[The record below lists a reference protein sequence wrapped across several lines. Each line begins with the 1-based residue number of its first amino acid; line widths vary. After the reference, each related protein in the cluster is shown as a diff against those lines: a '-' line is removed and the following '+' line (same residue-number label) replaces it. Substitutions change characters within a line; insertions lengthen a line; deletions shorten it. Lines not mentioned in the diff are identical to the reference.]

1 MRPITKPERYG
12 TITETFNILLKRQNF
27 AKSGHTDGD
36 RTRETAPYSDI
47 ILSNDL
53 ASIMS

>member
-12 TITETFNILLKRQNF
+12 RITETFNILIKRQNF

-36 RTRETAPYSDI
+36 RTRETAPYSDN